1 MFFNPVDFKRQKI
14 GINIYK
20 DDIVKSPVDKP
31 SVVIPIIESI
41 VEEIIT
47 VQSVEEIITVQSVE
61 EIITVQSVVNI
72 LEDTVEVP
80 IISEPKTISIMDIDV
95 KEDNL

>member
-31 SVVIPIIESI
+31 SVVIPVESVNAVQLI
-41 VEEIIT
+41 VT
-47 VQSVEEIITVQSVE
+47 VVVVPLSVT
-61 EIITVQSVVNI
+61 T
-72 LEDTVEVP
+72 
-80 IISEPKTISIMDIDV
+80 
-95 KEDNL
+95 